1 MLFKNVLL
9 LPCIK
14 TCWCGVDISSR
25 IRRRQYSD
33 VGNQAVVLKPADDGR
48 LMKMAFADCH
58 HFHSR
63 IDVSLGEMHQ
73 VAIVSINQ
81 SCS

>member
-1 MLFKNVLL
+1 MRVF
-9 LPCIK
+9 
-14 TCWCGVDISSR
+14 GH
-25 IRRRQYSD
+25 RRYSD
-33 VGNQAVVLKPADDGR
+33 VGHKAVVLKPVDDGP

-63 IDVSLGEMHQ
+63 VDVSLGEMRQ

-81 SCS
+81 PCS